1 MQKKRCI
8 VKIDSQILQ
17 AKDKKTPQN
26 FWLLCII
33 EEITHFLP
41 QALLENN

>member
-1 MQKKRCI
+1 MLKKRRI

-17 AKDKKTPQN
+17 AKDKKKNPQK
-26 FWLLCII
+26 I

-41 QALLENN
+41 QAVLKNN